1 MIKFITI
8 FLDRPRILF
17 LTLAFILLSGISSV
31 STLPIQE
38 NPELAE
44 RWATVTISYPGATPE
59 RIETQIVDNLE
70 NKLREIVEIDIED
83 LESIITQGF
92 SETIVELQQSVPPA
106 LIEEVWS
113 KVQNKIDQIEKP
125 IGTTMLLE
133 RSSGP
138 PITVEYII
146 DWKGEGDEP
155 IIMMSR
161 LAQQLQKKLSSVP
174 GTEKTAI
181 YGEAEEEIVV
191 EVDSAKM
198 SSLGLTYQDISS
210 AIRSYDNKKPIGVAS
225 DDYSEFL
232 IRLKDNITSPQ
243 KIGEIPVKVINQSEI
258 IRLQDIAEVSM
269 QPANPIEDIFLY
281 NGRRV
286 ISVSATGSFAQRVY
300 DYVKNA
306 EEQVDDMR
314 QSLPE
319 EFHIE
324 QIYDE
329 SIYVSS
335 KFGELIKS
343 FSLASFFVLSL
354 SFFFLGVRP
363 GIIVTAILP
372 FSVSLVLLGCRLI
385 DLPLHQTSI
394 TGIIIALGLLID
406 NGIIVVEDYKY
417 RRSLGLPIKESIN
430 QTLVNISTPLLAATA
445 TTVFAFMPI
454 VTGEGSSTEFVGGL
468 ALTVIMSII
477 SSLLLALIMVPVLM
491 SYMERIPFFANINV
505 HEEGYKN
512 EKILKKYRQFLTWA
526 FDVPRRALLISI
538 SLPVLGFLLFGS
550 IPKDF
555 FPTNDRDMFRIHL
568 ELPTNSSSI
577 KTLERVKL
585 LRQQVIDSNLIELD
599 RDYWFIGRWM
609 PRVLMNIVGGEE
621 KTGSNNHAQAVFF
634 AKDYYEMIDNL
645 PELSKML
652 VAKNPDLILF
662 VDSFQSG
669 PPVFSDIQYS
679 IIGDDE
685 NVLRALGSELE
696 LIINN
701 APDVSHTKSL
711 DGYSNTNIE
720 FEFNSSNI
728 SLSGKNTELLVD
740 ELYAENNGI
749 IVSSMLDSNKELPIR
764 VKGIRSSS
772 DIIGDTNYLSIPSQN
787 GIDFIGNYGEARIN
801 KTSSYV
807 TRRNSQRVNHVEGW
821 IWTGTLPHRTELY
834 LEENFKEFE
843 RRLPPG
849 YSILVGGEANSRGE
863 SQSQIFSSAIIYILL
878 ITIGLVFALNSFRQ
892 TAVIL
897 SVAIFSI
904 GLSFLGLKIG
914 QQNYGFIGTIGA
926 LGLIGLSINDS
937 IIVLSHIKEKANQ
950 IAMKK
955 ADLIEVVIRST
966 RHIITTSLTTLGGF
980 MPLIFASI
988 FFRPL
993 AWGMSIGVLGAT
1005 MTALLYIP
1013 AMFIWLNKIK
1023 D

>member
-1 MIKFITI
+1 MKFISI

-17 LTLAFILLSGISSV
+17 LTLAFILLSGISSIY
-31 STLPIQE
+31 TLPIQE

-44 RWATVTISYPGATPE
+44 RWATVTISYPGAAPE
-59 RIETQIVDNLE
+59 RIETQVVDNLE
-70 NKLREIVEIDIED
+70 NKLREIVELDIED
-83 LESIITQGF
+83 LASVITQGF
-92 SETIVELQQSVPPA
+92 SETLVELQQSVPPS

-113 KVQNKIDQIEKP
+113 KVQNKIDQIETP
-125 IGTTMLLE
+125 DGVTMLLE

-146 DWKGEGDEP
+146 DWKGEGNAP

-198 SSLGLTYQDISS
+198 SSLGLTYQEISS
-210 AIRSYDNKKPIGVAS
+210 AIRSYDNKKPVGVVS
-225 DDYSEFL
+225 DEYSEFL

-286 ISVSATGSFAQRVY
+286 LSVSATGSFSQRVFE
-300 DYVKNA
+300 YVENVDV
-306 EEQVDDMR
+306 QVDKMR
-314 QSLPE
+314 LTLPE
-319 EFHIE
+319 EFQIE
-324 QIYDE
+324 RIYDE

-343 FSLASFFVLSL
+343 FALATFFVLSL
-354 SFFFLGVRP
+354 SFFFLGIRP

-372 FSVSLVLLGCRLI
+372 LSVSLVLLGCRLI

-417 RRSLGLPIKESIN
+417 RRSIGLSIRESIN
-430 QTLVNISTPLLAATA
+430 QTLVHISTPLLAATA

-454 VTGEGSSTEFVGGL
+454 VTGEGSSIEFVGGM
-468 ALTVIMSII
+468 ALTVIMSIV
-477 SSLLLALIMVPVLM
+477 SSLVLALIMVPVLM
-491 SYMERIPFFANINV
+491 SYMERIPYFANINV

-512 EKILKKYRQFLTWA
+512 EKILKKYRKFLTWA
-526 FDVPRRALLISI
+526 FDIPRRAILISI
-538 SLPVLGFLLFGS
+538 SLPLLGFLIFGS

-555 FPTNDRDMFRIHL
+555 FPANDRDMFRIHI
-568 ELPTNSSSI
+568 ELPTNSSST
-577 KTLERVKL
+577 KTLERAQEI
-585 LRQQVIDSNLIELD
+585 RQQVIDSNLIELD
-599 RDYWFIGRWM
+599 KDYWFIGRWM

-621 KTGSNNHAQAVFF
+621 KNGGNNHAQAVFF
-634 AKDYYEMIDNL
+634 AKDYFEMIENL
-645 PELSKML
+645 PKLSKML
-652 VAKNPDLILF
+652 VAQNSDLIIF

-685 NVLRALGSELE
+685 NILRAIGSELE
-696 LIINN
+696 LIIND

-711 DGYSNTNIE
+711 AGYSNTNIE
-720 FEFNSSNI
+720 FEFNSSNV
-728 SLSGKNTELLVD
+728 SLSGKNTELLVN

-749 IVSSMLDSNKELPIR
+749 IVSSMLDSNKEIPIR
-764 VKGIRSSS
+764 IKGIRDSS
-772 DIIGDTNYLSIPSQN
+772 DITGDTGYLSIPTRD
-787 GIDFIGNYGEARIN
+787 GIDFIGNYGQATIN

-807 TRRNSQRVNHVEGW
+807 TRRNSQRVNQVEGW
-821 IWTGTLPHRTELY
+821 IWTGTLPHKTEQY
-834 LEENFKEFE
+834 LEEKFNEFE
-843 RRLPPG
+843 RNLPPG
-849 YSILVGGEANSRGE
+849 YSIIVGGEAESRGQ
-863 SQSQIFSSAIIYILL
+863 SQSQIYSSAIIYLLL
-878 ITIGLVFALNSFRQ
+878 ITFGLVFALNSFKQ
-892 TAVIL
+892 TLLIL

-904 GLSFLGLKIG
+904 GLSFLGLKLG
-914 QQNYGFIGTIGA
+914 QQNYGFIGTVGA

-950 IAMKK
+950 VSMTKS
-955 ADLIEVVIRST
+955 DLIEVVIRST

-980 MPLIFASI
+980 LPLIFANI

-993 AWGMSIGVLGAT
+993 AWAMSIGVLGAT

-1013 AMFIWLNKIK
+1013 AMFILLKKIK
-1023 D
+1023 T

>member
-1 MIKFITI
+1 MKFISI

-31 STLPIQE
+31 FTLPIQE

-59 RIETQIVDNLE
+59 RIETQVVDNLE
-70 NKLREIVEIDIED
+70 NKLREIVELDIED
-83 LESIITQGF
+83 LSSVITQGF
-92 SETIVELQQSVPPA
+92 SETVVELRQSVPPA

-113 KVQNKIDQIEKP
+113 KVQNKIDQIEMP
-125 IGTTMLLE
+125 DETTMLLE

-146 DWKGEGDEP
+146 DWKGEGSEP

-198 SSLGLTYQDISS
+198 SSLGLTYQEISL
-210 AIRSYDNKKPIGVAS
+210 AIRSYDNKKPIGVVS
-225 DDYSEFL
+225 DEYSEFL

-286 ISVSATGSFAQRVY
+286 ISVSATGSFSQRVFE
-300 DYVKNA
+300 YVENVDD
-306 EEQVDDMR
+306 QVDDMR
-314 QSLPE
+314 QTLPE
-319 EFHIE
+319 EFQIE
-324 QIYDE
+324 RIYDE

-354 SFFFLGVRP
+354 SFFFLGIRP

-417 RRSLGLPIKESIN
+417 RRSIGLSIRESIN
-430 QTLVNISTPLLAATA
+430 QTLVHISTPLAAATA

-454 VTGEGSSTEFVGGL
+454 VTGEGSSIEFVGGM

-491 SYMERIPFFANINV
+491 SYMERIPYFANINV

-512 EKILKKYRQFLTWA
+512 EKILKKYREFLTWA
-526 FDVPRRALLISI
+526 FDVPRRAILISI
-538 SLPVLGFLLFGS
+538 SLPMLGFLLFGT

-555 FPTNDRDMFRIHL
+555 FPANDRDMFRIHI
-568 ELPTNSSSI
+568 ELPTNSSST
-577 KTLERVKL
+577 KTLERVQE
-585 LRQQVIDSNLIELD
+585 LRQQIIDSNLIELD

-621 KTGSNNHAQAVFF
+621 KNGANNHAQAVLF
-634 AKDYYEMIDNL
+634 AKDYFEMIDNL

-652 VAKNPDLILF
+652 VAKNSDLIIF

-685 NVLRALGSELE
+685 NVLRAIGSELE
-696 LIINN
+696 LIIND

-711 DGYSNTNIE
+711 AGYSNTNIE
-720 FEFNSSNI
+720 FEFNSSNV
-728 SLSGKNTELLVD
+728 SLSGKNTELLVN

-749 IVSSMLDSNKELPIR
+749 IVSSMLDSNKEIPIR
-764 VKGIRSSS
+764 VKGMRESS
-772 DIIGDTNYLSIPSQN
+772 DIIGDTSYLSIPTQN
-787 GIDFIGNYGEARIN
+787 GIDFIGNYGEATIN
-801 KTSSYV
+801 KTTSYV
-807 TRRNSQRVNHVEGW
+807 TRRNSQRVNQVEGW
-821 IWTGTLPHRTELY
+821 IWTGTLPHKTEQY
-834 LEENFKEFE
+834 LEEKFNEFE
-843 RRLPPG
+843 RNLPPG
-849 YSILVGGEANSRGE
+849 YSIIVGGEAESRGQ
-863 SQSQIFSSAIIYILL
+863 SQSQIYSSAIIYILL

-892 TAVIL
+892 TAIIL
-897 SVAIFSI
+897 SVAIFSV
-904 GLSFLGLKIG
+904 GLSFLGLKVG
-914 QQNYGFIGTIGA
+914 QQNYGFIGTVGA

-950 IAMKK
+950 IAMTK

-980 MPLIFASI
+980 LPLIFANI

-1013 AMFIWLNKIK
+1013 AMFILLKKIK
-1023 D
+1023 T

>member
-1 MIKFITI
+1 MKFISI

-31 STLPIQE
+31 FTLPIQE

-59 RIETQIVDNLE
+59 RIETQVVDNLE
-70 NKLREIVEIDIED
+70 NKLREIVELDIED
-83 LESIITQGF
+83 LSSVITQGF
-92 SETIVELQQSVPPA
+92 SETVVELRQSVPPA

-113 KVQNKIDQIEKP
+113 KVQNKIDQIEMP
-125 IGTTMLLE
+125 DETTMLLE

-146 DWKGEGDEP
+146 DWKGEGSEP

-198 SSLGLTYQDISS
+198 SSLGLTYQEISL
-210 AIRSYDNKKPIGVAS
+210 AIRSYDNKKPIGVVS
-225 DDYSEFL
+225 DEYSEFL

-286 ISVSATGSFAQRVY
+286 ISVSATGSFSQRVFE
-300 DYVKNA
+300 YVENVDD
-306 EEQVDDMR
+306 QVDDMR
-314 QSLPE
+314 QTLPE
-319 EFHIE
+319 EFQIE
-324 QIYDE
+324 RIYDE

-354 SFFFLGVRP
+354 SFFFLGIRP

-417 RRSLGLPIKESIN
+417 RRSIGLSIRESIN
-430 QTLVNISTPLLAATA
+430 QTLVHISTPLAAATA

-454 VTGEGSSTEFVGGL
+454 VTGEGSSIEFVGGM

-491 SYMERIPFFANINV
+491 SYMERIPYFANINV

-512 EKILKKYRQFLTWA
+512 EKILKKYREFLTWA
-526 FDVPRRALLISI
+526 FDVPRRAILISI
-538 SLPVLGFLLFGS
+538 SLPMLGFLLFGT

-555 FPTNDRDMFRIHL
+555 FPANDRDMFRIHI
-568 ELPTNSSSI
+568 ELPTNSSST
-577 KTLERVKL
+577 KTLERVQE
-585 LRQQVIDSNLIELD
+585 LRQQIIDSNLIELD

-621 KTGSNNHAQAVFF
+621 KNGANNHAQAVLF
-634 AKDYYEMIDNL
+634 AKDYFEMIDNL

-652 VAKNPDLILF
+652 VAKNSDLIIF

-685 NVLRALGSELE
+685 NVLRAIGSELE
-696 LIINN
+696 LIIND

-711 DGYSNTNIE
+711 AGYSNTNIE
-720 FEFNSSNI
+720 FEFNSSNV
-728 SLSGKNTELLVD
+728 SLSGKNTELLVN

-749 IVSSMLDSNKELPIR
+749 IVSSMLDSNKEIPIR
-764 VKGIRSSS
+764 VKGLRESS
-772 DIIGDTNYLSIPSQN
+772 DIIGDTSYLSIPTQN
-787 GIDFIGNYGEARIN
+787 GIDFIGNYGEATIN
-801 KTSSYV
+801 KTTSYV
-807 TRRNSQRVNHVEGW
+807 TRRNSQRVNQVEGW
-821 IWTGTLPHRTELY
+821 IWTGTLPHKTEQY
-834 LEENFKEFE
+834 LEEKFNEFE
-843 RRLPPG
+843 RNLPPG
-849 YSILVGGEANSRGE
+849 YSIIVGGEAESRGQ
-863 SQSQIFSSAIIYILL
+863 SQSQIYSSAIIYILL

-892 TAVIL
+892 TAIIL
-897 SVAIFSI
+897 SVAIFSV
-904 GLSFLGLKIG
+904 GLSFLGLKVG
-914 QQNYGFIGTIGA
+914 QQNYGFIGTVGA

-950 IAMKK
+950 IAMTK

-980 MPLIFASI
+980 LPLIFANI

-1013 AMFIWLNKIK
+1013 AMFILLKKIK
-1023 D
+1023 I

>member
-1 MIKFITI
+1 MKFISI

-31 STLPIQE
+31 FTLPIQE

-59 RIETQIVDNLE
+59 RIETQVVDNLE
-70 NKLREIVEIDIED
+70 NKLREIVELDIED
-83 LESIITQGF
+83 LSSVITQGF
-92 SETIVELQQSVPPA
+92 SETVVELRQSVPPA

-113 KVQNKIDQIEKP
+113 KVQNKIDQIEMP
-125 IGTTMLLE
+125 DETTMLLE

-146 DWKGEGDEP
+146 DWKGEGSEP

-198 SSLGLTYQDISS
+198 SSLGLTYQEISL
-210 AIRSYDNKKPIGVAS
+210 AIRSYDNKKPIGVVS
-225 DDYSEFL
+225 DEYSEFL

-286 ISVSATGSFAQRVY
+286 ISVSATGSFSQRVFE
-300 DYVKNA
+300 YVENVDD
-306 EEQVDDMR
+306 QVDDMR
-314 QSLPE
+314 QTLPE
-319 EFHIE
+319 EFQIE
-324 QIYDE
+324 RIYDE

-354 SFFFLGVRP
+354 SFFFLGIRP

-417 RRSLGLPIKESIN
+417 RRSIGLSIRESIN
-430 QTLVNISTPLLAATA
+430 QTLVHISTPLAAATA

-454 VTGEGSSTEFVGGL
+454 VTGEGSSIEFVGGM

-491 SYMERIPFFANINV
+491 SYMERIPYFANINV

-512 EKILKKYRQFLTWA
+512 EKILKKYREFLTWA
-526 FDVPRRALLISI
+526 FDVPRRAILISI
-538 SLPVLGFLLFGS
+538 SLPMLGFLLFS
-550 IPKDF
+550 TIPKDF
-555 FPTNDRDMFRIHL
+555 FPANDRDMFRIHI
-568 ELPTNSSSI
+568 ELPTNSSST
-577 KTLERVKL
+577 KTLERVQE
-585 LRQQVIDSNLIELD
+585 LRQQIIDSNLIELD

-621 KTGSNNHAQAVFF
+621 KNGANNHAQAVLF
-634 AKDYYEMIDNL
+634 AKDYFEMIDNL

-652 VAKNPDLILF
+652 VAKNSDLIIF

-685 NVLRALGSELE
+685 NVLRAIGSELE
-696 LIINN
+696 LIIND

-711 DGYSNTNIE
+711 AGYSNTNIE
-720 FEFNSSNI
+720 FEFNSSNV
-728 SLSGKNTELLVD
+728 SLSGKNTELLVN

-749 IVSSMLDSNKELPIR
+749 IVSSMLDSNKEIPIR
-764 VKGIRSSS
+764 VKGIRESS
-772 DIIGDTNYLSIPSQN
+772 DIIGDTSYLSIPTQN
-787 GIDFIGNYGEARIN
+787 GIDFIGNYGEATIN
-801 KTSSYV
+801 KTTSYV
-807 TRRNSQRVNHVEGW
+807 TRRNSQRVNQVEGW
-821 IWTGTLPHRTELY
+821 IWTGTLPHKTEQY
-834 LEENFKEFE
+834 LEEKFNEFK
-843 RRLPPG
+843 RNLPPG
-849 YSILVGGEANSRGE
+849 YSIIVGGEAESRGQ
-863 SQSQIFSSAIIYILL
+863 SQSQIYSSAIIYILL

-892 TAVIL
+892 TAIIL
-897 SVAIFSI
+897 SVAIFSV
-904 GLSFLGLKIG
+904 GLSFLGLKVG
-914 QQNYGFIGTIGA
+914 QQNYGFIGTVGA

-950 IAMKK
+950 IAMTK

-980 MPLIFASI
+980 LPLIFANI

-1013 AMFIWLNKIK
+1013 AMFILLKKIK
-1023 D
+1023 T

>member
-1 MIKFITI
+1 MKFINI
-8 FLDRPRILF
+8 FLERPRILF
-17 LTLAFILLSGISSV
+17 LTLAFILLSGISSI
-31 STLPIQE
+31 SSLPIQE

-59 RIETQIVDNLE
+59 RIETQVVDNLE
-70 NKLREIVEIDIED
+70 NKLREIVELDIED
-83 LESIITQGF
+83 LSSVITQGF
-92 SETIVELQQSVPPA
+92 SETQVELQQSVPPA

-113 KVQNKIDQIEKP
+113 KVQNKIDQIETP
-125 IGTTMLLE
+125 DGVTMLLE

-146 DWKGEGDEP
+146 DWKGEGNTP

-198 SSLGLTYQDISS
+198 SSLGLTYQEISS
-210 AIRSYDNKKPIGVAS
+210 AIKSYDNKKPVGVVS
-225 DDYSEFL
+225 DKYSEFL

-269 QPANPIEDIFLY
+269 QPASPIEDIFLY

-286 ISVSATGSFAQRVY
+286 LSVSATGSFSQRVFE
-300 DYVKNA
+300 YVENVDN
-306 EEQVDDMR
+306 QVNKMR
-314 QSLPE
+314 LTLPE
-319 EFHIE
+319 EFQIE
-324 QIYDE
+324 RIYDE
-329 SIYVSS
+329 STYVSS

-343 FSLASFFVLSL
+343 FALATFFVLSL
-354 SFFFLGVRP
+354 SFFFLGIRP

-372 FSVSLVLLGCRLI
+372 LSVSLVLLGCRLI

-394 TGIIIALGLLID
+394 TGVIIALGLLID

-417 RRSLGLPIKESIN
+417 RRSNGLSIKESIN
-430 QTLVNISTPLLAATA
+430 QTLVHISTPLIAATA

-454 VTGEGSSTEFVGGL
+454 VTGEGSSIEFVGGM
-468 ALTVIMSII
+468 ALTVIMSIV
-477 SSLLLALIMVPVLM
+477 SSLLLALFMVPVLM
-491 SYMERIPFFANINV
+491 SYMERIPYFANINV
-505 HEEGYKN
+505 HEEGYRN
-512 EKILKKYRQFLTWA
+512 QKILKKYRKFLTWA
-526 FDVPRRALLISI
+526 FDIPRRAILISI
-538 SLPVLGFLLFGS
+538 SLPLLGFLIFPS

-555 FPTNDRDMFRIHL
+555 FPANDRDMFRIHI
-568 ELPTNSSSI
+568 ELPTNSSST
-577 KTLERVKL
+577 KTLERVQEI
-585 LRQQVIDSNLIELD
+585 RQQVIDSNLIELD

-621 KTGSNNHAQAVFF
+621 KNGANNHAQAVFF
-634 AKDYYEMIDNL
+634 AKDYYEMIENL
-645 PELSKML
+645 PKLSKML
-652 VAKNPDLILF
+652 VAQNSDLIIF
-662 VDSFQSG
+662 VDSFQTG

-685 NVLRALGSELE
+685 NVLRAIGSELE
-696 LIINN
+696 LIIND

-711 DGYSNTNIE
+711 AGYSNTNIE
-720 FEFNSSNI
+720 FEFNSSNV
-728 SLSGKNTELLVD
+728 SLSGKNTELLVN

-749 IVSSMLDSNKELPIR
+749 LVSSMLDSNKEIPIR
-764 VKGIRSSS
+764 IKGIKDSS
-772 DIIGDTNYLSIPSQN
+772 DITGDTGYLSIPAQDE
-787 GIDFIGNYGEARIN
+787 IDFIGNYGKASIN

-807 TRRNSQRVNHVEGW
+807 TRRNSQRVNQVEGW
-821 IWTGTLPHRTELY
+821 IWTGTLPHKTEQY
-834 LEENFKEFE
+834 LEEKFNEFE
-843 RRLPPG
+843 NNLPPG
-849 YSILVGGEANSRGE
+849 YSIIVGGEAESRGQ
-863 SQSQIFSSAIIYILL
+863 SQSQIYSSAIIYLLL
-878 ITIGLVFALNSFRQ
+878 ITFGLVFALNSFKQ
-892 TAVIL
+892 TLLIL

-904 GLSFLGLKIG
+904 GLSFLGLKLG
-914 QQNYGFIGTIGA
+914 QQNYGFIGTVGA

-950 IAMKK
+950 VSMTK
-955 ADLIEVVIRST
+955 AELIEVVIRST

-980 MPLIFASI
+980 LPLIFANI

-993 AWGMSIGVLGAT
+993 AWAMSIGVLGAT

-1013 AMFIWLNKIK
+1013 AMFIWMNKIK

>member
-1 MIKFITI
+1 MKFINI
-8 FLDRPRILF
+8 FLERPRILF
-17 LTLAFILLSGISSV
+17 LTLAFILLSGISSI

-59 RIETQIVDNLE
+59 RIETQVVDNLE
-70 NKLREIVEIDIED
+70 NKLRENVELDEH
-83 LESIITQGF
+83 LSSAITQGF
-92 SETIVELQQSVPPA
+92 SETQVELQQSVSPA

-113 KVQNKIDQIEKP
+113 KVQNKIDQIETP
-125 IGTTMLLE
+125 DGVTMLLE

-146 DWKGEGDEP
+146 DWKGEGSAP

-198 SSLGLTYQDISS
+198 SSLGLTYQEISS
-210 AIRSYDNKKPIGVAS
+210 AIKSYDNKKPVGVVS
-225 DDYSEFL
+225 DKYSEFL

-269 QPANPIEDIFLY
+269 QPASPIEDIFLY

-286 ISVSATGSFAQRVY
+286 LSVSATGSFSQRVFE
-300 DYVKNA
+300 YVENVDN
-306 EEQVDDMR
+306 QVDKMR
-314 QSLPE
+314 LTLPE
-319 EFHIE
+319 EFKIE
-324 QIYDE
+324 RIYDE
-329 SIYVSS
+329 STYVSS

-343 FSLASFFVLSL
+343 FALATFFVLSL
-354 SFFFLGVRP
+354 SFFFLGIRP

-372 FSVSLVLLGCRLI
+372 LSVSLVLLGCRLI

-394 TGIIIALGLLID
+394 TGVIIALGLLID

-417 RRSLGLPIKESIN
+417 RRSNGLSIKESIN
-430 QTLVNISTPLLAATA
+430 QTLVHISTPLIAATA

-454 VTGEGSSTEFVGGL
+454 VTGEGSSIEFVGGM
-468 ALTVIMSII
+468 ALTVIMSIV

-491 SYMERIPFFANINV
+491 SYMERIPYFANINV

-512 EKILKKYRQFLTWA
+512 QKILKKYRKFLTWA
-526 FDVPRRALLISI
+526 FDIPRRAILISI
-538 SLPVLGFLLFGS
+538 SLPLLGFLIFTS

-555 FPTNDRDMFRIHL
+555 FPANDRDMFRIHI
-568 ELPTNSSSI
+568 ELPTNSSST
-577 KTLERVKL
+577 KTLERVREI
-585 LRQQVIDSNLIELD
+585 RQQVIDSNLIELD

-621 KTGSNNHAQAVFF
+621 KNGGNNHAQAVFF
-634 AKDYYEMIDNL
+634 AKDYYEMIENL
-645 PELSKML
+645 PKLSKML
-652 VAKNPDLILF
+652 VAQNSDLIIF
-662 VDSFQSG
+662 VDSFQTG

-685 NVLRALGSELE
+685 NVLRAIGSELE
-696 LIINN
+696 LIIND

-711 DGYSNTNIE
+711 AGYSNTNIE
-720 FEFNSSNI
+720 FEFNSSNV
-728 SLSGKNTELLVD
+728 SLSGKNTELLVN

-749 IVSSMLDSNKELPIR
+749 IVSSMLDSNKEIPIR
-764 VKGIRSSS
+764 IKGIRDSS
-772 DIIGDTNYLSIPSQN
+772 DITGDTGYLSIPTQD
-787 GIDFIGNYGEARIN
+787 GIDFIGNYGQASIN

-807 TRRNSQRVNHVEGW
+807 TRRNSQRVNQVEGW
-821 IWTGTLPHRTELY
+821 IWTGTLPHKTEQY
-834 LEENFKEFE
+834 LEEKFNEFE
-843 RRLPPG
+843 SNLPPG
-849 YSILVGGEANSRGE
+849 YSIIVGGEAESRGQ
-863 SQSQIFSSAIIYILL
+863 SQSQIYSSAIIYLLL
-878 ITIGLVFALNSFRQ
+878 ITFGLVFALNSFKQ
-892 TAVIL
+892 TLLIL

-904 GLSFLGLKIG
+904 GLSFLGLKLG
-914 QQNYGFIGTIGA
+914 QQNYGFIGTVGA

-950 IAMKK
+950 VSMTK
-955 ADLIEVVIRST
+955 AELIEVVIRST

-980 MPLIFASI
+980 LPLIFANI

-993 AWGMSIGVLGAT
+993 AWAMSIGVLGAT

-1013 AMFIWLNKIK
+1013 AMFILMKKIK
-1023 D
+1023 N

>member
-1 MIKFITI
+1 MKFINI

-17 LTLAFILLSGISSV
+17 LTLAFILLSGISSI

-59 RIETQIVDNLE
+59 RIETQVVDNLE
-70 NKLREIVEIDIED
+70 NKLREIVELDIED
-83 LESIITQGF
+83 LSSVITQGF
-92 SETIVELQQSVPPA
+92 SETLVELQQNVPPS

-113 KVQNKIDQIEKP
+113 KVQNKIDQIETP
-125 IGTTMLLE
+125 DGVTMLLE

-146 DWKGEGDEP
+146 DWKGEGNTP

-161 LAQQLQKKLSSVP
+161 LAQQLQKRLSSVP

-198 SSLGLTYQDISS
+198 SSLGLTYQEIST
-210 AIRSYDNKKPIGVAS
+210 AIKSYDNKKPVGVVS
-225 DDYSEFL
+225 DEYSEFL
-232 IRLKDNITSPQ
+232 IRLKDNITTPQ

-281 NGRRV
+281 NGKRV
-286 ISVSATGSFAQRVY
+286 LSVSATGSFSQRVFE
-300 DYVKNA
+300 YVENVDD
-306 EEQVDDMR
+306 QVDKMR
-314 QSLPE
+314 LTLPE
-319 EFHIE
+319 EFQIE
-324 QIYDE
+324 RIYDE

-343 FSLASFFVLSL
+343 FALATFFVLSL
-354 SFFFLGVRP
+354 SFFFLGIRP

-417 RRSLGLPIKESIN
+417 RRSIGLSIRESIN
-430 QTLVNISTPLLAATA
+430 QTLVHISTPLLAATA

-454 VTGEGSSTEFVGGL
+454 VTGEGSSIEFVGGM

-477 SSLLLALIMVPVLM
+477 SSLVLALIMVPVLM
-491 SYMERIPFFANINV
+491 SYMERIPYFANINV

-512 EKILKKYRQFLTWA
+512 QKILKKYRKFLTWA
-526 FDVPRRALLISI
+526 FDVPRRAILISI
-538 SLPVLGFLLFGS
+538 SLPLLGFLIFGS

-555 FPTNDRDMFRIHL
+555 FPANDRDMFRIHI
-568 ELPTNSSSI
+568 ELPTNSSST
-577 KTLERVKL
+577 KTLEKVQEIRN
-585 LRQQVIDSNLIELD
+585 QVIDSNLIELD
-599 RDYWFIGRWM
+599 KDYWFIGRWM

-621 KTGSNNHAQAVFF
+621 KNGGNNHAQAVFF
-634 AKDYYEMIDNL
+634 AKDYYEMIENL
-645 PELSKML
+645 PKLSKLL
-652 VAKNPDLILF
+652 VAQNPDLIIF
-662 VDSFQSG
+662 VDSFQTG

-685 NVLRALGSELE
+685 NVLRAIGSELE
-696 LIINN
+696 LIIND

-711 DGYSNTNIE
+711 AGYSNTNIE
-720 FEFNSSNI
+720 FEFNSSNV
-728 SLSGKNTELLVD
+728 SLSGKNTELLVN

-749 IVSSMLDSNKELPIR
+749 VVSSMLDSNKEIPIR
-764 VKGIRSSS
+764 VKGIRESS
-772 DIIGDTNYLSIPSQN
+772 DIIGNTGYLSIPAKD
-787 GIDFIGNYGEARIN
+787 GIDFIGNYGQATIN

-807 TRRNSQRVNHVEGW
+807 TRRNSQRVNQVEGW
-821 IWTGTLPHRTELY
+821 IWTGTLPHKTEQY
-834 LEENFKEFE
+834 LEEKFNEFE
-843 RRLPPG
+843 SNLPPG
-849 YSILVGGEANSRGE
+849 YSIIVGGEAESRGQ
-863 SQSQIFSSAIIYILL
+863 SQSQIYSSAIIYLLL
-878 ITIGLVFALNSFRQ
+878 ITFGLVFALNSFRQ
-892 TAVIL
+892 TLLIL

-904 GLSFLGLKIG
+904 GLSFLGLKLG
-914 QQNYGFIGTIGA
+914 QQNYGFIGTVGA

-950 IAMKK
+950 VSMTKS
-955 ADLIEVVIRST
+955 DLIEVVIRST

-980 MPLIFASI
+980 LPLIFANI

-993 AWGMSIGVLGAT
+993 AWAMSIGVLGAT

-1013 AMFIWLNKIK
+1013 AMFILLKKIK
-1023 D
+1023 T

>member
-1 MIKFITI
+1 MKFINI

-17 LTLAFILLSGISSV
+17 LTLAFILLSGISSI

-59 RIETQIVDNLE
+59 RIETQVVDNLE
-70 NKLREIVEIDIED
+70 NKLREIVELDIED
-83 LESIITQGF
+83 LSSVITQGF
-92 SETIVELQQSVPPA
+92 SETLVELQQNVPPS

-113 KVQNKIDQIEKP
+113 KVQNKIDQIETP
-125 IGTTMLLE
+125 DGVTMLLE

-146 DWKGEGDEP
+146 DWKGEGNTP

-161 LAQQLQKKLSSVP
+161 LAQQLQKRLSSVP

-198 SSLGLTYQDISS
+198 SSLGLTYQEIST
-210 AIRSYDNKKPIGVAS
+210 AIKSYDNKKPVGVVS
-225 DDYSEFL
+225 DEYSEFL
-232 IRLKDNITSPQ
+232 IRLKDNITTPQ

-281 NGRRV
+281 NGKRV
-286 ISVSATGSFAQRVY
+286 LSVSATGSFSQRVFE
-300 DYVKNA
+300 YVENVDD
-306 EEQVDDMR
+306 QVDKMR
-314 QSLPE
+314 LTLPE
-319 EFHIE
+319 EFQIE
-324 QIYDE
+324 RIYDE

-343 FSLASFFVLSL
+343 FALATFFVLSL
-354 SFFFLGVRP
+354 SFFFLGIRP

-417 RRSLGLPIKESIN
+417 RRSIGLSIRKSIN
-430 QTLVNISTPLLAATA
+430 QTLVHISTPLLAATA

-454 VTGEGSSTEFVGGL
+454 VTGEGSSIEFVGGM

-477 SSLLLALIMVPVLM
+477 SSLVLALIMVPVLM
-491 SYMERIPFFANINV
+491 SYMERIPYFANINV

-512 EKILKKYRQFLTWA
+512 QKILKKYRKFLTWA
-526 FDVPRRALLISI
+526 FDVPRRAILISI
-538 SLPVLGFLLFGS
+538 SLPLLGFLIFGS

-555 FPTNDRDMFRIHL
+555 FPANDRDMFRIHI
-568 ELPTNSSSI
+568 ELPTNSSST
-577 KTLERVKL
+577 KTLEKVQEIRN
-585 LRQQVIDSNLIELD
+585 QVIDSNLIELD
-599 RDYWFIGRWM
+599 KDYWFIGRWM

-621 KTGSNNHAQAVFF
+621 KNGGNNHAQAVFF
-634 AKDYYEMIDNL
+634 AKDYYEMIENL
-645 PELSKML
+645 PKLSKML
-652 VAKNPDLILF
+652 VAQNSDLIIF
-662 VDSFQSG
+662 VDSFQTG

-685 NVLRALGSELE
+685 NVLRAIGSELE
-696 LIINN
+696 LIIND

-711 DGYSNTNIE
+711 AGYSNTNIE
-720 FEFNSSNI
+720 FEFNSSNV
-728 SLSGKNTELLVD
+728 SLSGKNTELLVN

-749 IVSSMLDSNKELPIR
+749 VVSSMLDSNKEIPIR
-764 VKGIRSSS
+764 VKGIRESS
-772 DIIGDTNYLSIPSQN
+772 DIIGNTGYLSIPAKD
-787 GIDFIGNYGEARIN
+787 GIDFIGNYGQATIN

-807 TRRNSQRVNHVEGW
+807 TRRNSQRVNQVEGW
-821 IWTGTLPHRTELY
+821 IWTGTLPHKTEQY
-834 LEENFKEFE
+834 LEEKFNEFE
-843 RRLPPG
+843 SNLPPG
-849 YSILVGGEANSRGE
+849 YSIIVGGEAESRGQ
-863 SQSQIFSSAIIYILL
+863 SQSQIYSSAIIYLLL
-878 ITIGLVFALNSFRQ
+878 ITFGLVFALNSFRQ
-892 TAVIL
+892 TLLIL

-904 GLSFLGLKIG
+904 GLSFLGLKLG
-914 QQNYGFIGTIGA
+914 QQNYGFIGTVGA

-950 IAMKK
+950 VSMTKS
-955 ADLIEVVIRST
+955 DLIEVVIRST

-980 MPLIFASI
+980 LPLIFANI

-993 AWGMSIGVLGAT
+993 AWAMSIGVLGAT

-1013 AMFIWLNKIK
+1013 AMFILLKKIK
-1023 D
+1023 T

>member
-1 MIKFITI
+1 
-8 FLDRPRILF
+8 
-17 LTLAFILLSGISSV
+17 
-31 STLPIQE
+31 
-38 NPELAE
+38 
-44 RWATVTISYPGATPE
+44 
-59 RIETQIVDNLE
+59 
-70 NKLREIVEIDIED
+70 
-83 LESIITQGF
+83 
-92 SETIVELQQSVPPA
+92 
-106 LIEEVWS
+106 
-113 KVQNKIDQIEKP
+113 
-125 IGTTMLLE
+125 
-133 RSSGP
+133 
-138 PITVEYII
+138 
-146 DWKGEGDEP
+146 
-155 IIMMSR
+155 
-161 LAQQLQKKLSSVP
+161 
-174 GTEKTAI
+174 
-181 YGEAEEEIVV
+181 
-191 EVDSAKM
+191 
-198 SSLGLTYQDISS
+198 
-210 AIRSYDNKKPIGVAS
+210 
-225 DDYSEFL
+225 
-232 IRLKDNITSPQ
+232 
-243 KIGEIPVKVINQSEI
+243 
-258 IRLQDIAEVSM
+258 
-269 QPANPIEDIFLY
+269 
-281 NGRRV
+281 
-286 ISVSATGSFAQRVY
+286 
-300 DYVKNA
+300 
-306 EEQVDDMR
+306 
-314 QSLPE
+314 
-319 EFHIE
+319 
-324 QIYDE
+324 
-329 SIYVSS
+329 
-335 KFGELIKS
+335 
-343 FSLASFFVLSL
+343 
-354 SFFFLGVRP
+354 
-363 GIIVTAILP
+363 
-372 FSVSLVLLGCRLI
+372 
-385 DLPLHQTSI
+385 
-394 TGIIIALGLLID
+394 
-406 NGIIVVEDYKY
+406 
-417 RRSLGLPIKESIN
+417 
-430 QTLVNISTPLLAATA
+430 
-445 TTVFAFMPI
+445 
-454 VTGEGSSTEFVGGL
+454 
-468 ALTVIMSII
+468 
-477 SSLLLALIMVPVLM
+477 
-491 SYMERIPFFANINV
+491 
-505 HEEGYKN
+505 
-512 EKILKKYRQFLTWA
+512 
-526 FDVPRRALLISI
+526 
-538 SLPVLGFLLFGS
+538 
-550 IPKDF
+550 
-555 FPTNDRDMFRIHL
+555 MFRIHL

-728 SLSGKNTELLVD
+728 SLSGKNTELLVN

-749 IVSSMLDSNKELPIR
+749 VVSSMLDSNKELPIR

-821 IWTGTLPHRTELY
+821 IWTGTLPHQTELY

-950 IAMKK
+950 ITMKK

-980 MPLIFASI
+980 LPLIFASI

>member
-1 MIKFITI
+1 MKFINI

-17 LTLAFILLSGISSV
+17 LTLAFILLSGISSI

-59 RIETQIVDNLE
+59 RIETQVVDNLE
-70 NKLREIVEIDIED
+70 NKLREIVELDIED
-83 LESIITQGF
+83 LSSVITQGF
-92 SETIVELQQSVPPA
+92 SETLVELQQNVPPL

-113 KVQNKIDQIEKP
+113 KVQNKIDQIETP
-125 IGTTMLLE
+125 DGVTMLLE

-146 DWKGEGDEP
+146 DWKGEGNTP

-161 LAQQLQKKLSSVP
+161 LAQQLQKRLSSVP

-198 SSLGLTYQDISS
+198 SSLGLTYQEIST
-210 AIRSYDNKKPIGVAS
+210 AIKSYDNKKPVGVVS
-225 DDYSEFL
+225 DEYSEFL
-232 IRLKDNITSPQ
+232 IRLKDNITTPQ

-281 NGRRV
+281 NGKRV
-286 ISVSATGSFAQRVY
+286 LSVSATGSFSQRVFE
-300 DYVKNA
+300 YVENVDD
-306 EEQVDDMR
+306 QVDKMR
-314 QSLPE
+314 LTLPE
-319 EFHIE
+319 EFQIE
-324 QIYDE
+324 RIYDE

-343 FSLASFFVLSL
+343 FALATFFVLSL
-354 SFFFLGVRP
+354 SFFFLGIRP

-417 RRSLGLPIKESIN
+417 RRSIGLSIRESIN
-430 QTLVNISTPLLAATA
+430 QTLVHISTPLLAATA

-454 VTGEGSSTEFVGGL
+454 VTGEGSSIEFVGGM

-477 SSLLLALIMVPVLM
+477 SSLVLALIMVPVLM
-491 SYMERIPFFANINV
+491 SYMERIPYFANINV

-512 EKILKKYRQFLTWA
+512 QKILKKYRKFLTWA
-526 FDVPRRALLISI
+526 FDVPRRAILISI
-538 SLPVLGFLLFGS
+538 SLPLLGFLIFGS

-555 FPTNDRDMFRIHL
+555 FPANDRDMFRIHI
-568 ELPTNSSSI
+568 ELPTNSSST
-577 KTLERVKL
+577 KTLEKVQEIRN
-585 LRQQVIDSNLIELD
+585 QVIDSNLIELD
-599 RDYWFIGRWM
+599 KDYWFIGRWM

-621 KTGSNNHAQAVFF
+621 KNGGNNHAQAVFF
-634 AKDYYEMIDNL
+634 AKDYYEMIENL
-645 PELSKML
+645 PKLSKML
-652 VAKNPDLILF
+652 VAQNSDLIIF
-662 VDSFQSG
+662 VDSFQTG

-685 NVLRALGSELE
+685 NVLRAIGSELE
-696 LIINN
+696 LIIND

-711 DGYSNTNIE
+711 AGYSNTNIE
-720 FEFNSSNI
+720 FEFNSSNV
-728 SLSGKNTELLVD
+728 SLSGKNTELLVN

-749 IVSSMLDSNKELPIR
+749 VVSSMLDSNKEIPIR
-764 VKGIRSSS
+764 VKGIRESS
-772 DIIGDTNYLSIPSQN
+772 DIIGNTGYLSIPAKD
-787 GIDFIGNYGEARIN
+787 GIDFIGNYGQATIN

-807 TRRNSQRVNHVEGW
+807 TRRNSQRVNQVEGW
-821 IWTGTLPHRTELY
+821 IWTGTLPHKTEQY
-834 LEENFKEFE
+834 LEEKFNEFE
-843 RRLPPG
+843 SNLPPG
-849 YSILVGGEANSRGE
+849 YSIIVGGEAESRGQ
-863 SQSQIFSSAIIYILL
+863 SQSQIFSSAIIYLLL
-878 ITIGLVFALNSFRQ
+878 ITFGLVFALNSFRQ
-892 TAVIL
+892 TLLIL

-904 GLSFLGLKIG
+904 GLSFLGLKLG
-914 QQNYGFIGTIGA
+914 QQNYGFIGTVGA

-950 IAMKK
+950 VSMTKS
-955 ADLIEVVIRST
+955 DLIEVVIRST

-980 MPLIFASI
+980 LPLIFANI

-993 AWGMSIGVLGAT
+993 AWAMSIGVLGAT

-1013 AMFIWLNKIK
+1013 AMFILLKKIK
-1023 D
+1023 T

>member
-1 MIKFITI
+1 MKFINI
-8 FLDRPRILF
+8 FLERPRILF
-17 LTLAFILLSGISSV
+17 LTLAFILLSGISSI

-59 RIETQIVDNLE
+59 RIETQVVDNLE
-70 NKLREIVEIDIED
+70 NKLREIVELDEH
-83 LESIITQGF
+83 LSSAITQGF
-92 SETIVELQQSVPPA
+92 SETLVELQQSVSPA

-113 KVQNKIDQIEKP
+113 KVQNKIDQIETP
-125 IGTTMLLE
+125 DGVTMLLE

-146 DWKGEGDEP
+146 DWKGEGSAP

-198 SSLGLTYQDISS
+198 SSLGLTYQEISS
-210 AIRSYDNKKPIGVAS
+210 AIKSYDNKKPVGVVS
-225 DDYSEFL
+225 DKYSEFL

-269 QPANPIEDIFLY
+269 QPASPIEDIFLY

-286 ISVSATGSFAQRVY
+286 LSVSATGSFSQRVFE
-300 DYVKNA
+300 YVENVDN
-306 EEQVDDMR
+306 QVDKMR
-314 QSLPE
+314 LTLPE
-319 EFHIE
+319 EFKIE
-324 QIYDE
+324 RIYDE
-329 SIYVSS
+329 STYVSS

-343 FSLASFFVLSL
+343 FALATFFVLSL
-354 SFFFLGVRP
+354 SFFFLGIRP

-372 FSVSLVLLGCRLI
+372 LSVSLVLLGCRLI

-394 TGIIIALGLLID
+394 TGVIIALGLLID

-417 RRSLGLPIKESIN
+417 RRSNGLSIKESIN
-430 QTLVNISTPLLAATA
+430 QTLVHISTPLIAATA

-454 VTGEGSSTEFVGGL
+454 VTGEGSSIEFVGGM
-468 ALTVIMSII
+468 ALTVIMSIV

-491 SYMERIPFFANINV
+491 SYMERIPYFANINV

-512 EKILKKYRQFLTWA
+512 QKILKKYRKFLTWA
-526 FDVPRRALLISI
+526 FDIPRRAILISI
-538 SLPVLGFLLFGS
+538 SLPLLGFLIFTS

-555 FPTNDRDMFRIHL
+555 FPANDRDMFRIHI
-568 ELPTNSSSI
+568 ELPTNSSST
-577 KTLERVKL
+577 KTLERVREI
-585 LRQQVIDSNLIELD
+585 RQQVIDSNLIELD

-621 KTGSNNHAQAVFF
+621 KNGGNNHAQAVFF
-634 AKDYYEMIDNL
+634 AKDYYEMIENL
-645 PELSKML
+645 PKLSKML
-652 VAKNPDLILF
+652 VAQNSDLIIF
-662 VDSFQSG
+662 VDSFQTG

-685 NVLRALGSELE
+685 NVLRAIGSELE
-696 LIINN
+696 LIIND

-711 DGYSNTNIE
+711 AGYSNTNIE
-720 FEFNSSNI
+720 FEFNSSNV
-728 SLSGKNTELLVD
+728 SLSGKNTELLVN

-749 IVSSMLDSNKELPIR
+749 IVSSMLDSNKEIPIR
-764 VKGIRSSS
+764 IKGIRDSS
-772 DIIGDTNYLSIPSQN
+772 DITGDTGYLSIPTQD
-787 GIDFIGNYGEARIN
+787 GIDFIGNYGQASIN

-807 TRRNSQRVNHVEGW
+807 TRRNSQRVNQVEGW
-821 IWTGTLPHRTELY
+821 IWTGTLPHKTEQY
-834 LEENFKEFE
+834 LEEKFNEFE
-843 RRLPPG
+843 SNLPPG
-849 YSILVGGEANSRGE
+849 YSIIVGGEAESRGQ
-863 SQSQIFSSAIIYILL
+863 SQSQIYSSAIIYLLL
-878 ITIGLVFALNSFRQ
+878 ITFGLVFALNSFKQ
-892 TAVIL
+892 TLLIL

-904 GLSFLGLKIG
+904 GLSFLGLKLG
-914 QQNYGFIGTIGA
+914 QQNYGFIGTVGA

-950 IAMKK
+950 VSMTK
-955 ADLIEVVIRST
+955 AELIEVVIRST

-980 MPLIFASI
+980 LPLIFANI

-993 AWGMSIGVLGAT
+993 AWAMSIGVLGAT

-1013 AMFIWLNKIK
+1013 AMFILMKKIK
-1023 D
+1023 N

>member
-1 MIKFITI
+1 MKFINI
-8 FLDRPRILF
+8 FLERPRILF
-17 LTLAFILLSGISSV
+17 LTLAFILISGISSV
-31 STLPIQE
+31 FTLPIQE

-59 RIETQIVDNLE
+59 RIETQVVDNLE

-83 LESIITQGF
+83 LESVITQGF
-92 SETIVELQQSVPPA
+92 SETIVELQQNVPPA

-125 IGTTMLLE
+125 DGTTMLLE

-138 PITVEYII
+138 PITAEYII

-161 LAQQLQKKLSSVP
+161 LAQQLQKRLSSVP

-198 SSLGLTYQDISS
+198 SSLGLTYQEISL
-210 AIRSYDNKKPIGVAS
+210 AIRSYDNKKPIGVVS
-225 DDYSEFL
+225 DEYSEFL

-243 KIGEIPVKVINQSEI
+243 KVGEIPVKVINQSEI
-258 IRLQDIAEVSM
+258 IRLQDIAEVSI
-269 QPANPIEDIFLY
+269 QPANPVEDIFLY

-286 ISVSATGSFAQRVY
+286 ISVSATGSFQQRVFE
-300 DYVKNA
+300 YVKNIDD
-306 EEQVDDMR
+306 QVDDMR

-319 EFHIE
+319 EFQIE
-324 QIYDE
+324 RIYDE

-343 FSLASFFVLSL
+343 FSLASFFVLSF
-354 SFFFLGVRP
+354 SFFFLGIRP

-417 RRSLGLPIKESIN
+417 RRSIGLSIKDSIN
-430 QTLVNISTPLLAATA
+430 QTLVHISTPLAAATA

-454 VTGEGSSTEFVGGL
+454 VTGEGSSIEFVGGL

-491 SYMERIPFFANINV
+491 SYMERIPYFANVNV

-512 EKILKKYRQFLTWA
+512 EKILKKYREFLTWA
-526 FDVPRRALLISI
+526 FDVPRRAILISI
-538 SLPVLGFLLFGS
+538 SLPMLGFILFNS

-555 FPTNDRDMFRIHL
+555 FPANDRDMFRIHI

-577 KTLERVKL
+577 KTLERVEEIRK
-585 LRQQVIDSNLIELD
+585 QVIDSNLIELD

-621 KTGSNNHAQAVFF
+621 KTGGNNHAQAVLF
-634 AKDYYEMIDNL
+634 AKDYFKMIDNL
-645 PELSKML
+645 PKLSKML
-652 VAKNPDLILF
+652 VAKNPDLIIF

-685 NVLRALGSELE
+685 NVLRVLGSELE
-696 LIINN
+696 LIIND

-711 DGYSNTNIE
+711 AGYSNTNIE

-728 SLSGKNTELLVD
+728 SLSGKNTELLAN
-740 ELYAENNGI
+740 ELYAENNGVV
-749 IVSSMLDSNKELPIR
+749 VSSMLDSNKEIPIR
-764 VKGIRSSS
+764 VKGNRNSS
-772 DIIGDTNYLSIPSQN
+772 DIIGDTSYLAIPSQD
-787 GIDFIGNYGEARIN
+787 GIDFIGNYGEAKIN
-801 KTSSYV
+801 KTTSYV

-821 IWTGTLPHRTELY
+821 IWTGTLPHTTEQY

-843 RRLPPG
+843 STLPPG
-849 YSILVGGEANSRGE
+849 YSIIVGGEANTRSQ
-863 SQSQIFSSAIIYILL
+863 SQSQIFSSAAIYILL

-904 GLSFLGLKIG
+904 GLSFLGLKVG
-914 QQNYGFIGTIGA
+914 QQNYGFIGTVGA

-950 IAMKK
+950 INMKK
-955 ADLIEVVIRST
+955 ADLIEVVIRAT

-980 MPLIFASI
+980 LPLIFANI

-993 AWGMSIGVLGAT
+993 AWGMTIGVLGAT

-1013 AMFIWLNKIK
+1013 AMFIFLNKIK

>member
-1 MIKFITI
+1 MKFINI
-8 FLDRPRILF
+8 FLERPRILF
-17 LTLAFILLSGISSV
+17 LTLAFILLSGISSI

-59 RIETQIVDNLE
+59 RIETQVVDNLE
-70 NKLREIVEIDIED
+70 NKLREIVELDIED
-83 LESIITQGF
+83 LSSVITQGF
-92 SETIVELQQSVPPA
+92 SETLVELQQSVSPA

-113 KVQNKIDQIEKP
+113 KVQNKIDQIETP
-125 IGTTMLLE
+125 DGVTMLLE

-146 DWKGEGDEP
+146 DWKGEGSAP

-198 SSLGLTYQDISS
+198 SSLGLTYQEISS
-210 AIRSYDNKKPIGVAS
+210 AIKSYDNKKPVGVVS
-225 DDYSEFL
+225 DKYSEFL

-269 QPANPIEDIFLY
+269 QPASPIEDIFLY

-286 ISVSATGSFAQRVY
+286 LSVSATGSFSQRVFE
-300 DYVKNA
+300 YVENVDN
-306 EEQVDDMR
+306 QVDKMR
-314 QSLPE
+314 LTLPE
-319 EFHIE
+319 EFQIE
-324 QIYDE
+324 RIYDE
-329 SIYVSS
+329 STYVSS

-343 FSLASFFVLSL
+343 FALATFFVLSL
-354 SFFFLGVRP
+354 SFFFLGIRP

-372 FSVSLVLLGCRLI
+372 LSVSLVLLGCRLI

-394 TGIIIALGLLID
+394 TGVIIALGLLID

-417 RRSLGLPIKESIN
+417 RRSNGLSIKESIN
-430 QTLVNISTPLLAATA
+430 QTLVHISTPLIAATA

-454 VTGEGSSTEFVGGL
+454 VTGEGSSIEFVGGM
-468 ALTVIMSII
+468 ALTVIMSIV

-491 SYMERIPFFANINV
+491 SYMERIPYFANINV

-512 EKILKKYRQFLTWA
+512 QKILKKYRKFLTWA
-526 FDVPRRALLISI
+526 FDIPRRAILISI
-538 SLPVLGFLLFGS
+538 SLPLLGFLIFTS

-555 FPTNDRDMFRIHL
+555 FPANDRDMFRIHI
-568 ELPTNSSSI
+568 ELPTNSSST
-577 KTLERVKL
+577 KTLERVQEI
-585 LRQQVIDSNLIELD
+585 RQQVIDSNLIELD

-621 KTGSNNHAQAVFF
+621 KNGGNNHAQAVFF
-634 AKDYYEMIDNL
+634 AKDYYEMIENL
-645 PELSKML
+645 PKLSKIL
-652 VAKNPDLILF
+652 VAQNSDLIIF
-662 VDSFQSG
+662 VDSFQTG

-685 NVLRALGSELE
+685 NVLRAIGSELE
-696 LIINN
+696 LIIND

-711 DGYSNTNIE
+711 AGYSNTNIE
-720 FEFNSSNI
+720 FEFNSSNV
-728 SLSGKNTELLVD
+728 SLSGKNTELLVN

-749 IVSSMLDSNKELPIR
+749 IVSSMLDSNKEIPIR
-764 VKGIRSSS
+764 IKGIRDSS
-772 DIIGDTNYLSIPSQN
+772 DITGDTGYLSIPTQD
-787 GIDFIGNYGEARIN
+787 GIDFIGNYGQASIN

-807 TRRNSQRVNHVEGW
+807 TRRNSQRVNQVEGW
-821 IWTGTLPHRTELY
+821 IWTGTLPHKTEQY
-834 LEENFKEFE
+834 LEEKFSEFE
-843 RRLPPG
+843 SNLPPG
-849 YSILVGGEANSRGE
+849 YSIIVGGEAESRGQ
-863 SQSQIFSSAIIYILL
+863 SQSQIYSSAIIYLLL
-878 ITIGLVFALNSFRQ
+878 ITFGLVFALNSFKQ
-892 TAVIL
+892 TLLIL

-904 GLSFLGLKIG
+904 GLSFLGLKLG
-914 QQNYGFIGTIGA
+914 QQNYGFIGTVGA

-950 IAMKK
+950 VSMTK
-955 ADLIEVVIRST
+955 AELIEVVIRST

-980 MPLIFASI
+980 LPLIFANI

-993 AWGMSIGVLGAT
+993 AWAMSIGVLGAT

-1013 AMFIWLNKIK
+1013 AMFILMKKIK
-1023 D
+1023 T